1 MSRHI
6 RWVFRRWGEEH
17 LVLYMYGD
25 MGFPY
30 LLIDRERMH
39 LGVSTSFEWWADD
52 ERFYCG
58 FPPCLFILDCRDRT
72 YTVRSAGW
80 DEQGVPAMIVDP
92 IEVEITVEEIK
103 SIYLATCIRSGR
115 MVPGCDEI
123 RSRLE
128 FIKGVLAEQGMAD

>member
-1 MSRHI
+1 
-6 RWVFRRWGEEH
+6 
-17 LVLYMYGD
+17 MYGD

-52 ERFYCG
+52 KRFYCG

-72 YTVRSAGW
+72 YMVRSAGW

-103 SIYLATCIRSGR
+103 SIYRATCRRSGCI
-115 MVPGCDEI
+115 VPGCDEI

-128 FIKGVLAEQGMAD
+128 FVNWVLAERGMAN